1 MATPCAAT
9 TTNSHP
15 FSFSNHPHSEC
26 AHRCQSVRV
35 CARLC
40 PLVRIS
46 TPSLTP
52 LTHQHI
58 LHILAQFAQ
67 RTRRTASLIPLSA
80 PPIFGILVR

>member
-1 MATPCAAT
+1 
-9 TTNSHP
+9 
-15 FSFSNHPHSEC
+15 
-26 AHRCQSVRV
+26 
-35 CARLC
+35 
-40 PLVRIS
+40 LVRIS